1 MIRKLIICIAVLVGF
16 CPMAWGTVDDVPN
29 PKTYDADNWVSDPD
43 HILDSETKNKINDI
57 LQQLEDSLTIEV
69 AVVALNS
76 IGEEEPHEFAV
87 TLFNRWGVGKAEDD
101 NGLLILLTRDIRDIT
116 FKTGYGLEGVL
127 PDAICKRIQMETMV
141 PHLREN
147 DWNTGMLEGVKAVA
161 EVLYESDYQA
171 APPEA
176 WIKKFRRTTPSLVFI
191 VFALM
196 LILIN
201 WFVWKSAVHRM
212 TPKDEGT
219 EAALTLLATRK
230 PFTVRTLLGLCWLV
244 PVWPAMLG
252 IACWY
257 FGRQKQKTL
266 RRSRTCPK
274 CNRET
279 LREIP
284 LHELI
289 QDTKRLTE
297 SERKETELKT
307 AYIRIYRCS
316 ACSEEVKIRI
326 PLEKEGYECCPS
338 CGHMTLHKEEKY
350 RTIIKATTS
359 SEGLMEARHRC
370 MHCDAEYMVGY
381 TIPKINTSSRRSG
394 GSGGGRGGSF
404 GGGSSGGGGS
414 SSRF

>member
-1 MIRKLIICIAVLVGF
+1 MIRKLIICVALLAGI
-16 CPMAWGTVDDVPN
+16 CPMIWGAAGDVPN
-29 PKTYDADNWVSDPD
+29 PKTYDAENWVSDPY

-57 LQQLEDSLTIEV
+57 LQQLEDSLTIEA

-76 IGEEEPHEFAV
+76 IGEEELSEFAV
-87 TLFNRWGVGKAEDD
+87 TLFNQWGIGRAEDD

-127 PDAICKRIQMETMV
+127 PDAICKRIQMETMA
-141 PHLREN
+141 PYFRKN

-161 EVLYESDYQA
+161 AVLYGSDYQA

-191 VFALM
+191 VFAIM

-201 WFVWKSAVHRM
+201 WFVWKSATSRM
-212 TPKDEGT
+212 TPKDDGA

-230 PFTVRTLLGLCWLV
+230 PFTVSTLLGLCWLV
-244 PVWPAMLG
+244 PVWPAFLG
-252 IACWY
+252 VACWY
-257 FGRQKQKTL
+257 FGIQKQKTL
-266 RRSRTCPK
+266 RRSRICPK

-284 LHELI
+284 LHELVN
-289 QDTKRLTE
+289 DTERLTDG
-297 SERKETELKT
+297 ERKEIELKT

-316 ACSEEVKIRI
+316 ARGEEVKIRI
-326 PLEKEGYECCPS
+326 PLEKDGYECCPS
-338 CGHMTLHKEEKY
+338 CRHMTLHREEKY
-350 RTIIKATTS
+350 RTVIRATTS
-359 SEGLMEARHRC
+359 SEGLMEACHKC
-370 MHCDAEYMVGY
+370 LHCGVEYIVGY
-381 TIPKINTSSRRSG
+381 TIPKINTSSSRSGRSG
-394 GSGGGRGGSF
+394 GSRGGSF

>member
-1 MIRKLIICIAVLVGF
+1 MEGKSYLLCRFASGHLLLNEAMEGYILIVLQVLITGLIIWRRKQDSKEPLGCLAAVL
-16 CPMAWGTVDDVPN
+16 
-29 PKTYDADNWVSDPD
+29 
-43 HILDSETKNKINDI
+43 
-57 LQQLEDSLTIEV
+57 
-69 AVVALNS
+69 
-76 IGEEEPHEFAV
+76 
-87 TLFNRWGVGKAEDD
+87 
-101 NGLLILLTRDIRDIT
+101 
-116 FKTGYGLEGVL
+116 YG
-127 PDAICKRIQMETMV
+127 
-141 PHLREN
+141 
-147 DWNTGMLEGVKAVA
+147 
-161 EVLYESDYQA
+161 SDYQA

-244 PVWPAMLG
+244 PVWPAILG

-257 FGRQKQKTL
+257 FGIQKQKTL

-274 CNRET
+274 CNQET

-289 QDTKRLTE
+289 KDTKRLTE

-326 PLEKEGYECCPS
+326 PLEKDGYECCPS
-338 CGHMTLHKEEKY
+338 CGQMTLHKEEKY

-370 MHCDAEYMVGY
+370 MHCDAEYIVGY
-381 TIPKINTSSRRSG
+381 TIPKISTSSRRSG
-394 GSGGGRGGSF
+394 GSGGGGGSF
-404 GGGSSGGGGS
+404 GGGGS

>member
-1 MIRKLIICIAVLVGF
+1 M
-16 CPMAWGTVDDVPN
+16 
-29 PKTYDADNWVSDPD
+29 
-43 HILDSETKNKINDI
+43 
-57 LQQLEDSLTIEV
+57 
-69 AVVALNS
+69 NS

-326 PLEKEGYECCPS
+326 PLEKDGYECCPS

-394 GSGGGRGGSF
+394 GSGGGGGSF

>member
-1 MIRKLIICIAVLVGF
+1 MEGKSYLLCRFASGHLLLNEAMEGYILIVLQVLITGLIIWRRKQDSKEPLGCLAV
-16 CPMAWGTVDDVPN
+16 
-29 PKTYDADNWVSDPD
+29 
-43 HILDSETKNKINDI
+43 
-57 LQQLEDSLTIEV
+57 
-69 AVVALNS
+69 
-76 IGEEEPHEFAV
+76 
-87 TLFNRWGVGKAEDD
+87 
-101 NGLLILLTRDIRDIT
+101 GL
-116 FKTGYGLEGVL
+116 YG
-127 PDAICKRIQMETMV
+127 
-141 PHLREN
+141 
-147 DWNTGMLEGVKAVA
+147 
-161 EVLYESDYQA
+161 SDYQA

-176 WIKKFRRTTPSLVFI
+176 WIKKFRHTTPSLVFI

-201 WFVWKSAVHRM
+201 WLVWKSAVSRM

-219 EAALTLLATRK
+219 EAALALLATRK

-244 PVWPAMLG
+244 SVWPAILG

-257 FGRQKQKTL
+257 FGIQKQKTL

-284 LHELI
+284 LHELVK
-289 QDTKRLTE
+289 DTKRLIE

-326 PLEKEGYECCPS
+326 PLEKDGYECCPS
-338 CGHMTLHKEEKY
+338 CRHMTLHKEEKY
-350 RTIIKATTS
+350 RTIIKATTL

-370 MHCDAEYMVGY
+370 MHCDAEYIVGY
-381 TIPKINTSSRRSG
+381 TIPKISTSSRRSG
-394 GSGGGRGGSF
+394 GSGGGGGGSF
-404 GGGSSGGGGS
+404 GGGSSGGGGL
-414 SSRF
+414 SSRFEYSISILTKNCKA

>member
-16 CPMAWGTVDDVPN
+16 CPMACGTVDDVPN

-87 TLFNRWGVGKAEDD
+87 TLFNRWGIGKAEDD

-176 WIKKFRRTTPSLVFI
+176 WIKKFRRTTPSLVFT

-230 PFTVRTLLGLCWLV
+230 PFTVRTLLGLC
-244 PVWPAMLG
+244 
-252 IACWY
+252 
-257 FGRQKQKTL
+257 
-266 RRSRTCPK
+266 
-274 CNRET
+274 
-279 LREIP
+279 
-284 LHELI
+284 
-289 QDTKRLTE
+289 
-297 SERKETELKT
+297 
-307 AYIRIYRCS
+307 
-316 ACSEEVKIRI
+316 
-326 PLEKEGYECCPS
+326 
-338 CGHMTLHKEEKY
+338 
-350 RTIIKATTS
+350 
-359 SEGLMEARHRC
+359 
-370 MHCDAEYMVGY
+370 
-381 TIPKINTSSRRSG
+381 
-394 GSGGGRGGSF
+394 
-404 GGGSSGGGGS
+404 
-414 SSRF
+414 

>member
-29 PKTYDADNWVSDPD
+29 PKTYNADNWVSDPD
-43 HILDSETKNKINDI
+43 HILDSETKNKINNI

-76 IGEEEPHEFAV
+76 IGEEDPHEFAV

-161 EVLYESDYQA
+161 EVLYGSDYQA

-201 WFVWKSAVHRM
+201 WLVWKSAVHRM

-219 EAALTLLATRK
+219 EATLTLLATRK
-230 PFTVRTLLGLCWLV
+230 PFTVRTCSDCAGW
-244 PVWPAMLG
+244 
-252 IACWY
+252 
-257 FGRQKQKTL
+257 
-266 RRSRTCPK
+266 
-274 CNRET
+274 
-279 LREIP
+279 
-284 LHELI
+284 
-289 QDTKRLTE
+289 
-297 SERKETELKT
+297 
-307 AYIRIYRCS
+307 YRCGPPFWVLPAGIS
-316 ACSEEVKIRI
+316 ASRNKRPSGAAGHARNATGKPSGRFLCTSWQRIRN
-326 PLEKEGYECCPS
+326 G
-338 CGHMTLHKEEKY
+338 
-350 RTIIKATTS
+350 
-359 SEGLMEARHRC
+359 
-370 MHCDAEYMVGY
+370 
-381 TIPKINTSSRRSG
+381 
-394 GSGGGRGGSF
+394 
-404 GGGSSGGGGS
+404 
-414 SSRF
+414 

>member
-1 MIRKLIICIAVLVGF
+1 MIRKLIICIALLAGI
-16 CPMAWGTVDDVPN
+16 CPMTWGTAGGVPN

-43 HILDSETKNKINDI
+43 HILDSETKNKINGI

-69 AVVALNS
+69 AVVALN
-76 IGEEEPHEFAV
+76 
-87 TLFNRWGVGKAEDD
+87 N
-101 NGLLILLTRDIRDIT
+101 
-116 FKTGYGLEGVL
+116 
-127 PDAICKRIQMETMV
+127 
-141 PHLREN
+141 LRGN

-161 EVLYESDYQA
+161 AVLYGSDYKA

-176 WIKKFRRTTPSLVFI
+176 WIKKFRRTTPSPVFI

-201 WFVWKSAVHRM
+201 WLVWKSATSRM

-257 FGRQKQKTL
+257 FGIQKQKTL
-266 RRSRTCPK
+266 RSSRTCPE

-284 LHELI
+284 LHELVK
-289 QDTKRLTE
+289 DTKRLTE

-307 AYIRIYRCS
+307 AYIRVYRCS
-316 ACSEEVKIRI
+316 ACGGEVKIRI
-326 PLEKEGYECCPS
+326 PLEKDGYECCPS
-338 CGHMTLHKEEKY
+338 CRHMMLHKEEKY
-350 RTIIKATTS
+350 RTVIKATTS

-370 MHCDAEYMVGY
+370 MYCDAEYIVSY
-381 TIPKINTSSRRSG
+381 TIPKINTSSRGSG
-394 GSGGGRGGSF
+394 GSGGSRGGSF

>member
-1 MIRKLIICIAVLVGF
+1 M
-16 CPMAWGTVDDVPN
+16 D
-29 PKTYDADNWVSDPD
+29 
-43 HILDSETKNKINDI
+43 
-57 LQQLEDSLTIEV
+57 
-69 AVVALNS
+69 
-76 IGEEEPHEFAV
+76 
-87 TLFNRWGVGKAEDD
+87 
-101 NGLLILLTRDIRDIT
+101 
-116 FKTGYGLEGVL
+116 
-127 PDAICKRIQMETMV
+127 
-141 PHLREN
+141 
-147 DWNTGMLEGVKAVA
+147 
-161 EVLYESDYQA
+161 
-171 APPEA
+171 
-176 WIKKFRRTTPSLVFI
+176 KKFRRTTPSLVFI

-201 WFVWKSAVHRM
+201 WLVWKSAVHRM

-219 EAALTLLATRK
+219 EAALALLATRN
-230 PFTVRTLLGLCWLV
+230 PFTARTLLGLCWLV
-244 PVWPAMLG
+244 PVWPAILG

-257 FGRQKQKTL
+257 FGIQKQKTL

-289 QDTKRLTE
+289 KDTKRLTE

-326 PLEKEGYECCPS
+326 PLEKDGYECCPS

-370 MHCDAEYMVGY
+370 MYCDAEYMVGY
-381 TIPKINTSSRRSG
+381 TIPKINPLFQTFRRLRRWRRRQFRRRIIRRRRFIQPFLIQYININKNMQIMKTIFIMG
-394 GSGGGRGGSF
+394 ILSF
-404 GGGSSGGGGS
+404 FLRHQCRTASILG
-414 SSRF
+414 

>member
-1 MIRKLIICIAVLVGF
+1 MIRKLMICIAVLVGF

-87 TLFNRWGVGKAEDD
+87 TLFNLWGVGKAKDD

-161 EVLYESDYQA
+161 AVLYGSDYQA

-201 WFVWKSAVHRM
+201 WLVWKSAVHRM

-219 EAALTLLATRK
+219 EAALALLATRN
-230 PFTVRTLLGLCWLV
+230 PFTARTLLGLCWLV
-244 PVWPAMLG
+244 PVWPAILG

-257 FGRQKQKTL
+257 FGIQKQKTL
-266 RRSRTCPK
+266 RRSRNMPEMQSGNPPGDSFARVDK
-274 CNRET
+274 
-279 LREIP
+279 
-284 LHELI
+284 
-289 QDTKRLTE
+289 
-297 SERKETELKT
+297 
-307 AYIRIYRCS
+307 
-316 ACSEEVKIRI
+316 
-326 PLEKEGYECCPS
+326 GYE
-338 CGHMTLHKEEKY
+338 T
-350 RTIIKATTS
+350 A
-359 SEGLMEARHRC
+359 
-370 MHCDAEYMVGY
+370 D
-381 TIPKINTSSRRSG
+381 
-394 GSGGGRGGSF
+394 
-404 GGGSSGGGGS
+404 
-414 SSRF
+414 

>member
-1 MIRKLIICIAVLVGF
+1 M
-16 CPMAWGTVDDVPN
+16 D
-29 PKTYDADNWVSDPD
+29 
-43 HILDSETKNKINDI
+43 
-57 LQQLEDSLTIEV
+57 
-69 AVVALNS
+69 
-76 IGEEEPHEFAV
+76 
-87 TLFNRWGVGKAEDD
+87 
-101 NGLLILLTRDIRDIT
+101 
-116 FKTGYGLEGVL
+116 
-127 PDAICKRIQMETMV
+127 
-141 PHLREN
+141 
-147 DWNTGMLEGVKAVA
+147 
-161 EVLYESDYQA
+161 
-171 APPEA
+171 
-176 WIKKFRRTTPSLVFI
+176 KKFRRTTPSPVFI

-201 WFVWKSAVHRM
+201 WLVWKSAVHRM

-257 FGRQKQKTL
+257 FGIQKQKTL

-289 QDTKRLTE
+289 KDTKRLTE

-326 PLEKEGYECCPS
+326 PLEKDGYECCPS